1 MGVMIFIEFIIAWI
15 MGLEAIAW
23 NNFSGGCD

>member
-1 MGVMIFIEFIIAWI
+1 MAAMSFIEFIIAWVL
-15 MGLEAIAW
+15 GLEAIAW